1 MEELTKNEELLLR
14 SWDATVQ
21 ASERNALAAL
31 LQQDHVLRKQSD
43 HYLKVRELLKHQEP
57 DTFGPFFA
65 ERVMNMIRK
74 NAENLEGLVFFF
86 FKKYQLVVLGVV
98 VALVLANLFITDQLT
113 LASLFGLDKDNAQGV
128 FTIDLYEDLT
138 H

>member
-1 MEELTKNEELLLR
+1 MEELTKNEELLLL

-43 HYLKVRELLKHQEP
+43 HYLKVRELLKRQEP

-74 NAENLEGLVFFF
+74 NAENIEGLVFFF

-113 LASLFGLDKDNAQGV
+113 LASLFGLDNDNAQGV